1 MKSIATLLTVLALSL
16 AIWVFFYEKN
26 LKLQPS
32 DTVIVVGFCLAVV
45 LFTRWIW
52 ARIHNRH
59 GKQSKAA
66 KL

>member
-1 MKSIATLLTVLALSL
+1 VKSITTLVAVLALSL

-32 DTVIVVGFCLAVV
+32 DTMIVVGFCLAVV

-52 ARIHNRH
+52 ARMRNRQ